1 MGSLADGPA
10 PCFGCSDAQN
20 PSRRVAATCT
30 APITR
35 GMTMACIVQ
44 KFGGSSLSDVD
55 KIMQV
60 ARMVARVKAQGMDVA
75 AVVSAMG
82 KTTNQLV
89 EMARSISPKPPRRE
103 MDMLLSTGERITMAL
118 LCMALNE
125 LGVQAVSLTG
135 SQCGIITNHRHNDA
149 QVIEVRPFRVL
160 DELAEGKVVVVGG
173 FQGVSYKRD
182 ITTLGRGGSDTTAV
196 ALAAAI
202 DAQRCEIY
210 SDVDGVYSADPAT
223 VADARHLPEVSY
235 PVMQEMS
242 AAGAKVLNAQAV
254 QFAKEKQIAIYAGST
269 FDRRRETVVRK
280 FPPGKVAGVQAVVS
294 EKEITRVRIS
304 GDRAL
309 AEFNWA
315 LDYLEQEQVSVK
327 EVHAAQVSTGACPSQ
342 VSFIVSSPNVYGWKE
357 IRERLV
363 QRLGAAVRFD
373 THLSALSLIGEGLN
387 RTNATLMEALALL
400 EGHDIAVAGVA
411 TTSFRVSLLV
421 PREKIDAGVRLCHGN
436 WIAPTI

>member
-1 MGSLADGPA
+1 M
-10 PCFGCSDAQN
+10 
-20 PSRRVAATCT
+20 
-30 APITR
+30 TR
-35 GMTMACIVQ
+35 IVQ
-44 KFGGSSLSDVD
+44 KYGGSSLSDVD

-60 ARMVARVKAQGMDVA
+60 ARMIADVKAQGINVA

-89 EMARSISPKPPRRE
+89 EMARSVSPKPPRRE

-118 LCMALNE
+118 LCMALNR
-125 LGVQAVSLTG
+125 LGVQSVSLTG

-160 DELAEGKVVVVGG
+160 DELSEGKVVVVGG
-173 FQGVSYKRD
+173 FQGVSYRRD

-202 DAQRCEIY
+202 DAERCEIY
-210 SDVDGVYSADPAT
+210 SDVDGVYSADPSIA
-223 VADARHLPEVSY
+223 ADARHLPEVSY

-254 QFAKEKQIAIYAGST
+254 QFAKEKQIAIYAGSA

-280 FPPGKVAGVQAVVS
+280 LAPGQVAGVQAVVS

-304 GDRAL
+304 GGQAL
-309 AEFNWA
+309 ADFNRGLA
-315 LDYLEQEQVSVK
+315 ILEQEQVPVK
-327 EVHAAQVSTGACPSQ
+327 EVHAAHVSGDSEPSR
-342 VSFIVSSPNVYGWKE
+342 VSFVVSSPNVYGWQE
-357 IRERLV
+357 IRETLV
-363 QRLGAAVRFD
+363 RQLGDTVRFD

-387 RTNATLMEALALL
+387 RTNATLMEVLTLL
-400 EGHDIAVAGVA
+400 SRHRIAVAGVT
-411 TTSFRVSLLV
+411 TTSFRISLLV
-421 PREKIDAGVRLCHGN
+421 SKASIETAVNLCHAN
-436 WIAPTI
+436 WIVENA